1 MRFVTI
7 LRTTAIISTKSY
19 KKLHFT
25 MDYGV
30 SLYLDM
36 NWRHTYNL
44 MHPQTSEDK
53 DDYVVYI
60 RCLYTAL
67 YFELILL
74 TLRAGLAGLK
84 T

>member
-1 MRFVTI
+1 
-7 LRTTAIISTKSY
+7 
-19 KKLHFT
+19 
-25 MDYGV
+25 
-30 SLYLDM
+30 
-36 NWRHTYNL
+36 
-44 MHPQTSEDK
+44 MHPQTSEGK
-53 DDYVVYI
+53 DAYVVYI